1 MKYASFWRSFAAYW
15 LDIIFFI
22 PVIAFSFYGALNWR
36 LFQMYWLIPGIA
48 LDILFNVYLVIRFGG
63 TPGKLLLHTK
73 IVMADGSSVTRQAAI
88 YRYSVELIFIII
100 TSMATLYAYSEIS
113 NEDFYSIN
121 GLGRLLIVS
130 THLPN
135 WHRYADYLMHLW
147 IWSEFITML
156 FNRKRRAVHDLI
168 AGTVVIKNI

>member
-113 NEDFYSIN
+113 N
-121 GLGRLLIVS
+121 VS